1 MHGRPDADKM
11 NMSRMLCRV
20 LQWIAVCAL
29 AAGCLLAQNLDVNAL
44 QHKAEA
50 GDAKAAYDLAR
61 VYFEGKLVKLDTEQ
75 GMTWLRRA
83 AVEGYPGA
91 EVTLGYF
98 YQRGFEGKNSANIKA
113 DPHRAA
119 EWYRKAAR
127 AAKTSPS
134 DQSADNARANLAQ
147 MLQQGLISKQEADW
161 RGTEGTSATR
171 ESKPAKAGPFSLAE
185 VETGLTGG
193 ITCKRMSTLVSTY
206 GVDFSLNA
214 TAKKRLT
221 DDGADDTLLQTIA
234 SAKR

>member
-1 MHGRPDADKM
+1 MTLASNALFR
-11 NMSRMLCRV
+11 L

-29 AAGCLLAQNLDVNAL
+29 AGAAMAHAADVNAL
-44 QHKAEA
+44 RRKAES
-50 GDAKAAYDLAR
+50 GDAKAAYELAR
-61 VYFEGKLVKLDTEQ
+61 AYFEGKQVPLDTEL
-75 GMTWLRRA
+75 GMTWLERA

-98 YQRGFEGKNSANIKA
+98 YQRGFEGKNKAKIKA

-127 AAKTSPS
+127 APKTSAA
-134 DQSADNARANLAQ
+134 DQSAENARTNLTQ

-161 RGTEGTSATR
+161 NAPEGGSAVR
-171 ESKPAKAGPFSLAE
+171 EPKPGKSGPFSLGE

-193 ITCKRMSTLVSTY
+193 ITCKRMATLVSTY
-206 GVDFSLNA
+206 GVDFGVNA
-214 TAKKRLT
+214 AVKKRLS

-234 SAKR
+234 SSKR